1 MKRANPCPGLAGGP
15 PAGEADLP
23 SAAVAEGGCAT
34 SATARH
40 GLFSQ
45 VVLNRMRIRN

>member
-23 SAAVAEGGCAT
+23 SAAVAEGGVRHI
-34 SATARH
+34 SHRTAW
-40 GLFSQ
+40 
-45 VVLNRMRIRN
+45 VV